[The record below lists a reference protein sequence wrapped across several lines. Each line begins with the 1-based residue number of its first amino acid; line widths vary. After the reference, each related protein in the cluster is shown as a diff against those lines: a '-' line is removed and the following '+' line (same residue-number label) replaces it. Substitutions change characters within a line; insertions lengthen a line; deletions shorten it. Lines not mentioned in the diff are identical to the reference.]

1 MAKELIPSILATI
14 FCVGAYS
21 QHFKNLDFIQKCD
34 TSKTGLC
41 HWDLSWGK
49 QGSVK
54 PDRSDRRNALL
65 INNEQSN
72 AVGFAEQ
79 SMQINHCAP
88 LRILSATALIK
99 SDAIDGKGA
108 GLNLSLYDS
117 SNQLI
122 LSKDMGGFYSVRWIR
137 GTNPWKQYSISLVC
151 PSATAKIKIGCIVY
165 GKGKA
170 WFSSYKVDFVPING
184 RTPSPLAKKFITA
197 ACDTI
202 RMHSLL
208 RDSIN
213 ISKLKSLALE
223 IAGNAKIYSDCYL
236 AIDFLLGSLR
246 PYGDEHSFFMSPE
259 EVKNWKNEGSQV
271 SKIRFSTAKIMDGCG
286 YILVPPFHGGNPKQ
300 MLAFADSLQK
310 QIQFLS
316 NAGIKGWI
324 LDLQENTGGNMEPM
338 IAGLG
343 PLFSSEKLGS
353 LIDVNKQPDSW
364 YYKNGKYY
372 GDDYRGWNVTHPVH
386 FDSKLP
392 IALLTNNQTGS
403 SGEAVV
409 VSFIGNANTKRFGQ
423 STWGLTTGN
432 GSFDLE
438 DGSKIFL
445 ASTIMSDRNGKEYTG
460 SIPPDVDLTG
470 KTQEEVIQAAVK
482 WIDSFH

>member
-1 MAKELIPSILATI
+1 
-14 FCVGAYS
+14 
-21 QHFKNLDFIQKCD
+21 
-34 TSKTGLC
+34 
-41 HWDLSWGK
+41 
-49 QGSVK
+49 
-54 PDRSDRRNALL
+54 
-65 INNEQSN
+65 
-72 AVGFAEQ
+72 
-79 SMQINHCAP
+79 
-88 LRILSATALIK
+88 
-99 SDAIDGKGA
+99 
-108 GLNLSLYDS
+108 
-117 SNQLI
+117 
-122 LSKDMGGFYSVRWIR
+122 
-137 GTNPWKQYSISLVC
+137 
-151 PSATAKIKIGCIVY
+151 
-165 GKGKA
+165 
-170 WFSSYKVDFVPING
+170 
-184 RTPSPLAKKFITA
+184 
-197 ACDTI
+197 
-202 RMHSLL
+202 MHSLL

-213 ISKLKSLALE
+213 ISKLKYLALE